1 MLTKLYLD
9 TTNPKLS
16 FGQLFSASIMPALL
30 FSVIFHTL
38 VYASFVNLVTFI
50 FIGKILGAGINVR
63 LVTALLLIMFF
74 GFFAR
79 FVHVKDIYEAY
90 GRDAKKTREHLDN
103 LYIGWIFIS

>member
-1 MLTKLYLD
+1 
-9 TTNPKLS
+9 
-16 FGQLFSASIMPALL
+16 MPALL

-38 VYASFVNLVTFI
+38 VYASFVNLIAFI
-50 FIGKILGAGINVR
+50 LIGKVLVPGINVR
-63 LVTALLLIMFF
+63 LLMALLVIMFF

-90 GRDAKKTREHLDN
+90 GRDAKKTREHLDK